1 MSISVGPECMVYSV
15 PALLL
20 VDCDSPA
27 DMLCVVSSY
36 LKYCKNTEL
45 KNLNN
50 FSASAIGRAPGP
62 KGNTCNNNEQDNKDN
77 EINE

>member
-1 MSISVGPECMVYSV
+1 MGSECMVYSV
-15 PALLL
+15 SALLL

-27 DMLCVVSSY
+27 DIVSSC
-36 LKYCKNTEL
+36 LKCCNNTEL

-50 FSASAIGRAPGP
+50 FSASAIGRAPEP

>member
-1 MSISVGPECMVYSV
+1 MVYSV

-20 VDCDSPA
+20 VDCGSPA
-27 DMLCVVSSY
+27 DMLCVVSSC
-36 LKYCKNTEL
+36 LKYCKITEL
-45 KNLNN
+45 KNI
-50 FSASAIGRAPGP
+50 SASAIGRAPGP